1 MDSFRNS
8 CLLEQPLQHI
18 SQTHSGMSEDSQES
32 PQQSPSTS
40 NNLKLP
46 DSCSQTS
53 LFNSTE
59 PPLEMTNS
67 CFSRQHWQSS
77 SIQNQQTYIL
87 CESNQTQPFK
97 AQAKLT
103 ETLNAF
109 SQMESSPQQSQT
121 FSHQDQKQDYKQ
133 TTTSLTMQH
142 GSTTAGHNVTSEGC
156 FSKLTLGSN
165 RSLLPDYKT
174 SPATQPRQVSYC
186 VQVNRGAAGLSG
198 DPQVSNN
205 NVPSNSSVLP
215 SKPFTYQ
222 KSDDYQDTNDRAPND
237 YTSKSSNSGRS
248 DMTNKYQSFF
258 FTGQFHGYQPTE
270 CLPSGVRPVQSCQ
283 DYTEDTSS
291 SDDEGK
297 LIIEL

>member
-1 MDSFRNS
+1 
-8 CLLEQPLQHI
+8 
-18 SQTHSGMSEDSQES
+18 MSEYSQES

-46 DSCSQTS
+46 DSSSQTS

-59 PPLEMTNS
+59 PSLEMANS
-67 CFSRQHWQSS
+67 CFSQQHWQSS
-77 SIQNQQTYIL
+77 SIQNQQTHIL
-87 CESNQTQPFK
+87 CESNQTQPLK

-103 ETLNAF
+103 ETPNAF
-109 SQMESSPQQSQT
+109 SQMESSPQQSQK
-121 FSHQDQKQDYKQ
+121 FSHQNQKQDHKQ
-133 TTTSLTMQH
+133 TTISLTTQH

-156 FSKLTLGSN
+156 FSKLTPGSN
-165 RSLLPDYKT
+165 RSLLPDVKT
-174 SPATQPRQVSYC
+174 SPSIQPSQVSYC
-186 VQVNRGAAGLSG
+186 VQVNRGSAGLSG

-205 NVPSNSSVLP
+205 NVPSISSVLP
-215 SKPFTYQ
+215 SKPFTQ
-222 KSDDYQDTNDRAPND
+222 PKPDDYQDTKDRAPND
-237 YTSKSSNSGRS
+237 YTSKSSTSGRP

-258 FTGQFHGYQPTE
+258 FTSQFHGYQPTE
-270 CLPSGVRPVQSCQ
+270 CLPSGIRPVQSCQ